1 MFFLVNVSDY
11 YIINQEGTLQCC
23 VLSILEI
30 RFGLVKVGKYIE
42 SWYIL
47 YDFYMWSLI
56 IANTLLMSKALQS
69 KEIVTAFGW
78 KVLRL
83 SQLCIIIPRREIG

>member
-42 SWYIL
+42 S
-47 YDFYMWSLI
+47 
-56 IANTLLMSKALQS
+56 
-69 KEIVTAFGW
+69 
-78 KVLRL
+78 
-83 SQLCIIIPRREIG
+83 